1 MGILCLLVFLWSI
14 GDERDGMAWHVV
26 VMMAA
31 TMKLDVRRTELA
43 RKPLS
48 GVRYMA
54 TACKMQAGARRPR
67 YYASGGMGN

>member
-1 MGILCLLVFLWSI
+1 
-14 GDERDGMAWHVV
+14 MAYR

-31 TMKLDVRRTELA
+31 TMTLDVRRTEMA
-43 RKPLS
+43 RKPFS
-48 GVRYMA
+48 GVRYVA